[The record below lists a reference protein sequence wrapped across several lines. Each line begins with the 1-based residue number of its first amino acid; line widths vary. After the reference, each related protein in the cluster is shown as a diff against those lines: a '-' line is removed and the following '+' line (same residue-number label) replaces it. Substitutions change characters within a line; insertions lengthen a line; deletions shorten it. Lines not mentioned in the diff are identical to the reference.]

1 MAVVLPPREAF
12 SAQGA
17 GAISLLV
24 ARLVAAPGSH
34 DVRVF
39 GVPVAEPFAG
49 VRFVPIRPALWPGT
63 QAIRYA
69 LAVHRAL
76 RAEPA
81 ELVEV
86 HNRPDMALFLA
97 RRHHRVCLI
106 LHNDPRGMRGART
119 ARQRLTLAHRLAGVV
134 AVSAWLRGRFGEA
147 ASVLPNCIDLR
158 TIPLSPGLRE
168 RTLLF
173 AGRIVA
179 DKGAD
184 SFAAACA
191 LALPLLPGWRAEMIG
206 ADRFGPDS
214 PDTPFLRRLRPAA
227 AASGV
232 RLHGWQPH
240 DAVLAAMARA
250 AVVVVPSRWPEPFGL
265 TALEAMAC
273 GAALLYAPRGGLPEV
288 AGGIGVSVNPDDVPA
303 LAAAMVALALDP
315 DRQAALGQAGRDR
328 ASQFGVPAMA
338 ARLDAIRYATLSA

>member
-24 ARLVAAPGSH
+24 ARLAAAPGSH

-39 GVPVAEPFAG
+39 GVSVAQPFAG
-49 VRFVPIRPALWPGT
+49 TRFVPVRPAPWPGT

-86 HNRPDMALFLA
+86 HNRPDVALFLA
-97 RRHHRVCLI
+97 RRRHRVCLI
-106 LHNDPRGMRGART
+106 LHNDPGGMRGARS
-119 ARQRLTLAHRLAGVV
+119 ARRRLTLASRLAGVV
-134 AVSAWLRGRFGEA
+134 AVSAWLRGRFGEG

-158 TIPLSPGLRE
+158 AIPPSPEPRE
-168 RTLLF
+168 RAILF
-173 AGRIVA
+173 TGRIVA

-191 LALPLLPGWRAEMIG
+191 LALPQLPGWRAEMIG
-206 ADRFGPDS
+206 ADRFGADS
-214 PDTPFLRRLRPAA
+214 PDTPFLRRLRPV
-227 AASGV
+227 AASAGV

-250 AVVVVPSRWPEPFGL
+250 AIVVVPSRWPEPFGL

-288 AGGIGVSVNPDDVPA
+288 AGSVGIPVDPENVPE

-315 DRQAALGQAGRDR
+315 DRRAALGQAGRRR
-328 ASQFGVPAMA
+328 AAQFDVAVMA
-338 ARLDAIRYATLSA
+338 ARLDALRDATLSA